1 MQYRLPIA
9 RSECRQVA
17 SFVVFR
23 VERRLRIGAPTTPL
37 MRCPMVR
44 QRRAAAPLI
53 TTGFM
58 EGQSEHTRKSRQAGK
73 IAVAD
78 CQSSSR
84 RGSLA
89 ILVVAPLREPTRSF
103 RCTLARLSHA
113 GTGGRESLMNEF
125 VSVDCVDST
134 DSLCVAGLR
143 RCFVSSWPAE
153 ARKASAGFDALS

>member
-1 MQYRLPIA
+1 MSSGGFVCRIPYRA
-9 RSECRQVA
+9 GGEGWGTA
-17 SFVVFR
+17 
-23 VERRLRIGAPTTPL
+23 TPL

-44 QRRAAAPLI
+44 QRRAAAPLM
-53 TTGFM
+53 TTGFI
-58 EGQSEHTRKSRQAGK
+58 EGQSERTRKSRQAGK

-113 GTGGRESLMNEF
+113 GTGGRESLLMNEL
-125 VSVDCVDST
+125 VSVGCRLHQSAL
-134 DSLCVAGLR
+134 LCRV
-143 RCFVSSWPAE
+143 FVVSSRSAE
-153 ARKASAGFDALS
+153 VRQKCAGVVACREVEVIPCPEEEG

>member
-1 MQYRLPIA
+1 MSSGGFVCRIPYRA
-9 RSECRQVA
+9 GGESRGTA
-17 SFVVFR
+17 
-23 VERRLRIGAPTTPL
+23 TPL

-53 TTGFM
+53 TTGFI

-125 VSVDCVDST
+125 VSVGSVDST